1 MEDSLMQYTPGRVYR
16 HKTREAQRY
25 AARAQRREMLLG
37 AMLAGCSLLLSI
49 SCLVMFVK
57 WWLV

>member
-1 MEDSLMQYTPGRVYR
+1 MQYTPGRVYR

-25 AARAQRREMLLG
+25 ADRLHRRERLMDVL
-37 AMLAGCSLLLSI
+37 LAGCSLLISI

-57 WWLV
+57 WWLI

>member
-1 MEDSLMQYTPGRVYR
+1 MQYTPGQVYR

-25 AARAQRREMLLG
+25 VARAQRREALLG
-37 AMLAGCSLLLSI
+37 ALLAVCSLLLSI

-57 WWLV
+57 WWLI